1 MTQSWEQALS
11 FGKIVEKYVLSKI
24 QKEYP
29 KAFIR
34 DGLWKQW
41 DIYVPEKKLRIEV
54 KSDVYSNKTGN
65 FVVETSYGG
74 RPSALTT
81 STADFWVFFT
91 GFKLIWITK
100 DQIMAAI
107 KEGMIKNVRFK
118 GGSDTKEKQ
127 AYLVPV
133 PLIEKYSTKIEE
145 PLDDMPSNFNF
156 KRK

>member
-1 MTQSWEQALS
+1 
-11 FGKIVEKYVLSKI
+11 
-24 QKEYP
+24 
-29 KAFIR
+29 
-34 DGLWKQW
+34 
-41 DIYVPEKKLRIEV
+41 
-54 KSDVYSNKTGN
+54 
-65 FVVETSYGG
+65 
-74 RPSALTT
+74 
-81 STADFWVFFT
+81 
-91 GFKLIWITK
+91 
-100 DQIMAAI
+100 MAAI